1 MQTISL
7 CMIVKN
13 EELCLGNCL
22 SSVRDIVDEIVVVD
36 TGSEDAT
43 KAIALQYTD
52 KVYDFPWTDDF
63 SSARNYSFEQATKEY
78 ILWLDADD
86 IIRPG
91 DQVML
96 KQLKDSLDSC
106 VDCVLLKYNT
116 GFDLYGNITFS
127 YYRERLVKRERHFQW
142 KEPVHEYLEVFG
154 NIISSEVS
162 VTHTKTQRT
171 HSDRNLVI
179 YERLLSE
186 KKALSPRGIY
196 YYARELKDN
205 ERYQKAIH
213 FFNLFLDTGD
223 GWKEDNITACAEL
236 AACYEHEKLPT
247 QQHLALLR
255 SFLYDTP
262 RAEICCGLG
271 YLYKAIQDY
280 RRAAFWFQL
289 ATTLQKPENGYGF
302 IREECWGYIPL
313 MELAVCYDKLG
324 MISLAEECN
333 ESAAKLKPEDYA
345 VKYNRQYFQSVRSEN
360 NKVP

>member
-13 EELCLGNCL
+13 EEHYLDNCL
-22 SSVRDIVDEIVVVD
+22 SSVRDIVDEIIVVD

-43 KAIALQYTD
+43 KEIALKFTD
-52 KVYDFPWTDDF
+52 KVYEFPWTDNF
-63 SSARNYSFEQATKEY
+63 SAARNYSFKQATKEY

-86 IIRPG
+86 IIQPD
-91 DQVML
+91 DQARL
-96 KQLKDSLDSC
+96 KRLKENLNSS
-106 VDCVLLKYNT
+106 VDCVMMKYNT
-116 GFDLYGNITFS
+116 GFDPYGNVTFS

-154 NIISSEVS
+154 NVVPSEVS
-162 VTHTKTQRT
+162 VTHTKKQRA
-171 HSDRNLVI
+171 HSDRNLLI
-179 YERLLSE
+179 YEKAIS
-186 KKALSPRGIY
+186 KKKELSPRGIY

-205 ERYQKAIH
+205 EKYQKAIH
-213 FFNLFLDTGD
+213 FFNLFLDAGN

-236 AACYEHEKLPT
+236 AECYAHEKLPT

-262 RAEICCGLG
+262 RAETCCALG
-271 YLYKAIQDY
+271 YMYKSMQDY
-280 RRAAFWFQL
+280 RRAIFWFQL
-289 ATTLQKPENGYGF
+289 APTLQKPEGGYGF
-302 IREECWGYIPL
+302 ILEDCWGYIPY

-333 ESAAKLKPEDYA
+333 ESAAKLKPEDAA
-345 VKYNRQYFQSVRSEN
+345 VKYNRQYFQSRRSE
-360 NKVP
+360 